1 MPLLS
6 IVFVW
11 FPEYTTIPIIKS
23 VFRITQPRNK
33 RFFIFTG
40 TVFSSSPSKWRM
52 NPLNELF
59 HDFQPGRTR
68 TEIVPGR
75 SETVPG
81 KFYILNPKII
91 PTLYSKRPT
100 LNCTKPKTVLKPKT
114 VPKLRGGRFLFRIWL
129 SRRCLTCS
137 EPLFIPNFEAFKI
150 HNFLV
155 IFSYHVVE
163 ITFFS

>member
-1 MPLLS
+1 
-6 IVFVW
+6 
-11 FPEYTTIPIIKS
+11 
-23 VFRITQPRNK
+23 
-33 RFFIFTG
+33 
-40 TVFSSSPSKWRM
+40 M

-137 EPLFIPNFEAFKI
+137 EPLFIPNFEPFKI
-150 HNFLV
+150 HYFHRHFLGCSQKMSGFK
-155 IFSYHVVE
+155 IFLHFCSRYCHG
-163 ITFFS
+163 ITMGYLGR